1 MFAHPSETI
10 TNSLSFEETL
20 SEADFRQNYWLMQ
33 NYYLTLL

>member
-10 TNSLSFEETL
+10 TIHYHFEETL